1 MQKRKA
7 KEEGFEE
14 SLNSLEEVVRQ
25 LESGDLP
32 LDKALELFEE
42 GVTLARRCQTHL
54 EEAERRVEL
63 LLRERK
69 EIRVV
74 PFDQQ
79 KAAEMGES
87 GSTGSA
93 QGDDERSEGSQ
104 DDSIPF

>member
-14 SLNSLEEVVRQ
+14 SLNSLEEIVRQ

-32 LDKALELFEE
+32 LEKALELFEE

-79 KAAEMGES
+79 KAAEMAD
-87 GSTGSA
+87 SA
-93 QGDDERSEGSQ
+93 QGEDERSEGSR